1 MKTKIIALGFAFVL
15 ATNVAYGFGGPM
27 GARDFCAEDHLR
39 GTWFN
44 QPSSVNSMAV
54 LMSAISTIEL
64 EIKQKMAIQSIMRDL
79 AQKPCDV
86 TTQKQKVAIPLDKN
100 GHFDK
105 GLFIKE
111 QAQASRDFIE
121 AQAKAIGDILSVLN
135 DTQKQAIIQKL
146 ATI

>member
-54 LMSAISTIEL
+54 F
-64 EIKQKMAIQSIMRDL
+64 
-79 AQKPCDV
+79 DV
-86 TTQKQKVAIPLDKN
+86 C
-100 GHFDK
+100 HFDDR
-105 GLFIKE
+105 
-111 QAQASRDFIE
+111 A
-121 AQAKAIGDILSVLN
+121 
-135 DTQKQAIIQKL
+135 
-146 ATI
+146 